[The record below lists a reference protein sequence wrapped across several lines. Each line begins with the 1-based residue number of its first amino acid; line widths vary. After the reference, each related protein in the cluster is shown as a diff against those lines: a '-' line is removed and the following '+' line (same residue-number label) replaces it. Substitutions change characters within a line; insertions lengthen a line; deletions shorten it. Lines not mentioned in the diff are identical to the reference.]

1 MPMKRLTIPIACFI
15 FLGLALSVSAQLDLD
30 KIKKEGQRIYQSGS
44 RGGLTN
50 DEVIRGLKEALSIG
64 TNNAAS
70 KASKVDGFYKNLR
83 IKIPFPPDAQ
93 KVKTVVETVGMKSQ
107 VDKFVE
113 TLNRAAEEAAKE
125 AAPIFLNA
133 ITGMTI
139 EDGFNILKGPDD
151 SATQYLKRK
160 TSAPLTAK
168 FRPVVK
174 RAIQKVEVTKYWNPI
189 ITKYNQV
196 PFVTRVNPDLDA
208 YVTERALN
216 GLFKLIAD
224 EEKKIRKDPAARVT
238 ELLRRVFGA

>member
-1 MPMKRLTIPIACFI
+1 MKRLSVFI
-15 FLGLALSVSAQLDLD
+15 VCLAFLCTAVSVDAQLDLD
-30 KIKKEGQRIYQSGS
+30 KIKKEGERIY
-44 RGGLTN
+44 RGGAGGPLTN

-70 KASKVDGFYKNLR
+70 IASKVNGFYKNPR

-93 KVKTVVETVGMKSQ
+93 KVKTVVETIGMKSQ
-107 VDKFVE
+107 VEKFVE

-133 ITGMTI
+133 ITSMTI
-139 EDGFNILKGPDD
+139 EDGFKILKGPDD

-196 PFVTRVNPDLDA
+196 PLVTKADPDLDA

-224 EEKKIRKDPAARVT
+224 EEKKIRKNPAARVT